1 MGSGW
6 RQLEEGRGSWR
17 LITAAAPGLRKEQ
30 SPKTNRGHSSPDH
43 HGPSAAALPSPG
55 VASPGWTGDSRPAR
69 KFFSAEKQTPN
80 IADCSWCGT
89 GKPIHSHPSTH
100 HPARGTRGFGMERG
114 TQNRRGSGVPGGSVC
129 PSGGT
134 AVNSRLLPGAAKPLA
149 RARRASR
156 FFPRVCAGNQPC
168 NLDILAGARPGTQTL
183 GAARPR
189 GESVSAAHT
198 WAPQELTLEPVR
210 DRLLPSSPPSRWA
223 APPPNPRPRH

>member
-6 RQLEEGRGSWR
+6 RQLGAGRGSWR

-30 SPKTNRGHSSPDH
+30 SPKTNRGHSSP
-43 HGPSAAALPSPG
+43 
-55 VASPGWTGDSRPAR
+55 ASTSLSRWPPLAGCCVTWADWGLPAR
-69 KFFSAEKQTPN
+69 KFFLTNRLPASPSVLGAGLGN
-80 IADCSWCGT
+80 
-89 GKPIHSHPSTH
+89 PSTLISQ
-100 HPARGTRGFGMERG
+100 PVIRREGRWGSGTRRG
-114 TQNRRGSGVPGGSVC
+114 TQNRRGSGVPGGSVY

-134 AVNSRLLPGAAKPLA
+134 AVNLRLLPEAAKVLA

-168 NLDILAGARPGTQTL
+168 NLDVLAGARPGTQTL

-210 DRLLPSSPPSRWA
+210 DRLLPSSPPGRWA
-223 APPPNPRPRH
+223 ALPPNPRLWP